1 MLEILTRVTSCVSM
15 ATAAKKQQKPVNDLD
30 GTAKKRYLSK
40 LSVIGGQDPY
50 EILSW
55 SEDPQILP
63 KITYPDIVNYLIF
76 SPSPYTMDD
85 LKSYKSLEA
94 YNYFVSGWVRERKAV
109 ELNDRV
115 LVISKV

>member
-1 MLEILTRVTSCVSM
+1 M
-15 ATAAKKQQKPVNDLD
+15 ATAAAATIRKQYEKAHLE
-30 GTAKKRYLSK
+30 GTAKERYLAK

-50 EILSW
+50 EIPSW

-94 YNYFVSGWVRERKAV
+94 YNYFVSGWVREKKAV
-109 ELNDRV
+109 LLND
-115 LVISKV
+115 LVVVMCTTCNVKAS

>member
-1 MLEILTRVTSCVSM
+1 M
-15 ATAAKKQQKPVNDLD
+15 ATAAKKQQKIHLYDLD
-30 GTAKKRYLSK
+30 GTAKERYLSK

-63 KITYPDIVNYLIF
+63 KITYPDIVNYLLF

-94 YNYFVSGWVRERKAV
+94 YNYFVSGWLRERKAV
-109 ELNDRV
+109 EINDYIII
-115 LVISKV
+115 ISKV